1 MKLHWSF
8 PPTSGGVSQGFHD
21 SGQAIFGADAWDK
34 TVREIIQNSLDAV
47 RDSGK
52 PVTVRISR
60 MQVPS
65 SEIGAADLATH
76 IESALKRTRRDG
88 YERGVKFFQRALKI
102 LKKRQIPTLAIVD
115 SNTSGLVG
123 QKWNALVH
131 EEGTSSKGTMKAA
144 GGSFGI
150 GKNAPYLISG
160 VKTICYST
168 RYLDRGRQEWF
179 IARSKISAHQDPK
192 QPGRELQHIG
202 FGTKS
207 KVAKGER
214 APPTRGKEIYRGFR
228 LAEPGTG
235 IFIVGSDIPESWISK
250 SEQSL
255 ARNFFAAIHE
265 KKLEIVID
273 QRRLDYETLDSV
285 FESDKK
291 HRTYHYYGLM
301 RGSKPAYV
309 EGEFGKFEVY
319 LSTDEEDAPNRM
331 AYVNRRGMMITD
343 VRQFGKNPFHTSVGQ
358 GWAQYAVVVRAADDK
373 TDERVRAME
382 PPSHDSIEY
391 ERINDRDHAKV
402 RGQLKEIQKKIEQ
415 LTLDALNQSGKSG
428 ETVLSEIDALGEE
441 GPDGSGNGKSDHNLT
456 IRTIRTRHKKT
467 MDKPDGPGHEII
479 IGGTPDRGREK
490 GDPKPPKEPSSET
503 AIKGISSLDRQ
514 RVMRH
519 RNKIRVAFTPR
530 ADSVHFA
537 LKPAGEEPKRQRSI
551 SIKQAKIVMPVDV
564 WADVKD
570 DVVSIRAGDCP
581 RVIVDLEVDDDAAYT
596 GYEILEYVV
605 PGGAR

>member
-65 SEIGAADLATH
+65 SEIGAADLARH

-123 QKWNALVH
+123 QKWDALVH

-179 IARSKISAHQDPK
+179 IARCKISAHRDPK
-192 QPGRELQHIG
+192 QADRELQHIG
-202 FGTKS
+202 FGTKP
-207 KVAKGER
+207 KVARGER
-214 APPTRGKEIYRGFR
+214 ALPTRGKEIYRGFR
-228 LAEPGTG
+228 LDEPGTG
-235 IFIVGSDIPESWISK
+235 IFIVGSDMPESWIGK

-273 QRRLDYETLDSV
+273 QRRLDYETLDSA

-291 HRTYHYYGLM
+291 HRTYHYYRLM
-301 RGSKPAYV
+301 RGSKPAHV
-309 EGEFGKFEVY
+309 EGEFGRFEVY

-331 AYVNRRGMMITD
+331 AYVNRRGMLITD
-343 VRQFGKNPFHTSVGQ
+343 VRQFGKNPFHTSVGS

-373 TDERVRAME
+373 TDEHVRAME

-391 ERINDRDHAKV
+391 ERIDARDHAKV
-402 RGQLKEIQKKIEQ
+402 RAQLKEIQKKIEQ

-428 ETVLSEIDALGEE
+428 ETVLSEIAALGEE
-441 GPDGSGNGKSDHNLT
+441 GSDCSGNGKGENLSIRKIHTKRKNTMDTPDGSGSEIT
-456 IRTIRTRHKKT
+456 IEE
-467 MDKPDGPGHEII
+467 KPSRDN
-479 IGGTPDRGREK
+479 EK
-490 GDPKPPKEPSSET
+490 GDPKPPKEPSSGT
-503 AIKGISSLDRQ
+503 SIKGIPSLDRQ

-530 ADSVHFA
+530 AESVHFA

-551 SIKQAKIVMPVDV
+551 SIKQAKIVSPSDIR
-564 WADVKD
+564 ADVTD
-570 DVVSIRAGDCP
+570 DVVSIRVGGSP

>member
-47 RDSGK
+47 RDSNI
-52 PVTVRISR
+52 PVTVRIYR

-65 SEIGAADLATH
+65 SEIGATDLARH
-76 IESALKRTRRDG
+76 VESALKRTRRDG

-102 LKKRQIPTLAIVD
+102 LQKRQIPTLAIVD
-115 SNTSGLVG
+115 SNTSGLVDE
-123 QKWNALVH
+123 KWGSLVYA
-131 EEGTSSKGTMKAA
+131 EGTSSKGKMKAA

-160 VKTICYST
+160 IKTICYST
-168 RYLDRGRQEWF
+168 RYLYKGRQEWF
-179 IARSKISAHQDPK
+179 IARCKISAHQDPK
-192 QPGRELQHIG
+192 EPDRELQHIG

-207 KVAKGER
+207 KITKGER
-214 APPTRGKEIYRGFR
+214 VPPTRGKEIYHGFR
-228 LAEPGTG
+228 LKKPGTG
-235 IFIVGSDIPESWISK
+235 IFIVGSDIPESWIRK

-285 FESDKK
+285 FESDTK
-291 HRTYHYYGLM
+291 HRTYHYYRLI

-319 LSTDEEDAPNRM
+319 LSADEEGAPNRM

-343 VRQFGKNPFHTSVGQ
+343 VRQFGKNPFHTSVGS

-373 TDERVRAME
+373 TEARVREME

-391 ERINDRDHAKV
+391 ERASDRDPDKV
-402 RGQLKEIQKKIEQ
+402 RSQLKEIQKKIEQ
-415 LTLDALNQSGKSG
+415 LTLDALNQSGRSG
-428 ETVLSEIDALGEE
+428 ETVLSEIDALGEV
-441 GPDGSGNGKSDHNLT
+441 GPDSSENGNGGQNLP
-456 IRTIRTRHKKT
+456 IRLIHTKHKKT
-467 MDKPDGPGHEII
+467 MNQPDGPGPEIT
-479 IGGTPDRGREK
+479 IGEKTKRGAK
-490 GDPKPPKEPSSET
+490 NGGIQKPSSG
-503 AIKGISSLDRQ
+503 AGVKGISSLDRQ

-530 ADSVHFA
+530 AENVHFA
-537 LKPAGEEPKRQRSI
+537 LKPAGEEPKRQHSI
-551 SIKQAKIVMPVDV
+551 SVKHARIVSPANIQAEVEDN
-564 WADVKD
+564 
-570 DVVSIRAGDCP
+570 VVSIRAGDCA
-581 RVIVDLEVDDDAAYT
+581 RIIVDLEVDDDAAYT

>member
-1 MKLHWSF
+1 MKLYWTF
-8 PPTSGGVSQGFHD
+8 PPTGGGVSQGFHD

-47 RDSGK
+47 RDSDK

-65 SEIGAADLATH
+65 SEIGATDLTRH

-123 QKWNALVH
+123 QKWDALVH

-168 RYLDRGRQEWF
+168 RYLAKGRQEWF
-179 IARSKISAHQDPK
+179 IARCKISAHQDPR
-192 QPGRELQHIG
+192 QPASELQHIG

-207 KVAKGER
+207 KVAKGAR

-235 IFIVGSDIPESWISK
+235 IFIIGSDIPESWISK

-291 HRTYHYYGLM
+291 HRTYHYYRLM
-301 RGSKPAYV
+301 RGSSKPACV
-309 EGEFGKFEVY
+309 DGEFGKFEVY

-343 VRQFGKNPFHTSVGQ
+343 VRQFGKNPFHTSVGS

-391 ERINDRDHAKV
+391 ERTNDRDHDRV
-402 RGQLKEIQKKIEQ
+402 RLQLKEIQKKIEQ

-428 ETVLSEIDALGEE
+428 EIVLSEIEALGAE
-441 GPDGSGNGKSDHNLT
+441 GPDGSGHGKGEQNLT
-456 IRTIRTRHKKT
+456 TRRIRTKPKKT
-467 MDKPDGPGHEII
+467 MDKPDCPGPEIA
-479 IGGTPDRGREK
+479 IGGKTERDNADDDSSRQ
-490 GDPKPPKEPSSET
+490 KPPPGT
-503 AIKGISSLDRQ
+503 GPKGVSSLDRQ

-530 ADSVHFA
+530 AASVHFS
-537 LKPAGEEPKRQRSI
+537 LKPAGEEPKRQHSI
-551 SIKQAKIVMPVDV
+551 SIRQARIVSPDNIR
-564 WADVKD
+564 ADVQD
-570 DVVSIRAGDCP
+570 DVVSIRAGDCA
-581 RVIVDLEVDDDAAYT
+581 RIIVDLEVDGDAAYT
-596 GYEILEYVV
+596 GYELLEYVV